1 MGGMFS
7 AFGGR
12 VAGSI
17 EDAGMGG
24 TISSIVGKMLGG
36 GMPIPGG
43 RRGVGSRK
51 GEGVRLG
58 RL

>member
-1 MGGMFS
+1 M
-7 AFGGR
+7 
-12 VAGSI
+12 AGSI

-43 RRGVGSRK
+43 RRGVGSRR